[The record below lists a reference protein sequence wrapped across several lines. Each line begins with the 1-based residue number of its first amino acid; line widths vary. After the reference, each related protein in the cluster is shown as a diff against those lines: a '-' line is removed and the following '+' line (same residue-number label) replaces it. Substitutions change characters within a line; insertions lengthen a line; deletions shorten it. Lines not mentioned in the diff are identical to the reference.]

1 MTRRHKQ
8 TLARILVAGVLL
20 IAAVLTP
27 QAWGLWRL
35 PIFLIP
41 YFVVGWD
48 VLWEAI
54 CNIAHGEIFDE
65 NFLMCVATL
74 GALVLGEY
82 TEAVGVMLFYRFLQ
96 RLGRA
101 DQHAA
106 GHGRRAL

>member
-41 YFVVGWD
+41 YFFVGWD
-48 VLWEAI
+48 VLWEAL
-54 CNIAHGEIFDE
+54 CNIVHGEVFYE
-65 NFLMCVATL
+65 NFLMWVGPL
-74 GALVLGEY
+74 GGLGLGEF
-82 TEAVGVMLFYRFLQ
+82 TGAVG
-96 RLGRA
+96 G
-101 DQHAA
+101 
-106 GHGRRAL
+106 

>member
-48 VLWEAI
+48 ATV
-54 CNIAHGEIFDE
+54 IFPSD
-65 NFLMCVATL
+65 NCQTKKIQLSDD
-74 GALVLGEY
+74 Y
-82 TEAVGVMLFYRFLQ
+82 FYMN
-96 RLGRA
+96 
-101 DQHAA
+101 
-106 GHGRRAL
+106 